1 MKLRIKESS
10 VNPLNTVNQNIIA
23 VLNSIEGK
31 LNNIEFDTVQV
42 DDGYIETKA
51 TNTETDQSCS
61 YVMDIYKGE
70 LNVTCDWSDRVHKFS
85 DIDSFK
91 DWLEDDIID
100 NLLPFDM
107 EESYEKIPLMTIRNQ
122 LMKKLGD
129 DYKATGGSMTP
140 KVLISYLEDPRIEFE
155 IEPDGNNLSI
165 VTKHNKIPDTL
176 HKKKG
181 IALMRAGNILYD
193 YITKTVNDFEKD
205 EK

>member
-61 YVMDIYKGE
+61 YVMDIYRGE
-70 LNVTCDWSDRVHKFS
+70 LNVACDWSDRIHKFS

-91 DWLEDDIID
+91 DWLEDDISD
-100 NLLPFDM
+100 NL
-107 EESYEKIPLMTIRNQ
+107 I
-122 LMKKLGD
+122 
-129 DYKATGGSMTP
+129 
-140 KVLISYLEDPRIEFE
+140 
-155 IEPDGNNLSI
+155 
-165 VTKHNKIPDTL
+165 
-176 HKKKG
+176 
-181 IALMRAGNILYD
+181 
-193 YITKTVNDFEKD
+193 
-205 EK
+205 